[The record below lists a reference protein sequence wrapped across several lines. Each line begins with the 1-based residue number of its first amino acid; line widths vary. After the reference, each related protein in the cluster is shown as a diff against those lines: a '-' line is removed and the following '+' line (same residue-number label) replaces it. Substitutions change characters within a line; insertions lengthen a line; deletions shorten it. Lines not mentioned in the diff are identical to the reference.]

1 MTVSKSELDQLRGK
15 CAALEQKL
23 QEYESSQSSSTRE
36 ASIAQ
41 EVNED
46 QSVGGVHDVP
56 KGVKAETTSHLED
69 EEPPPTH
76 GRLLRDGEGHARYLG
91 ETSGATFL
99 DALKSFMMT
108 MIPLAFQNSA
118 PACLSSSGFLD
129 TVGQYLTLDSHPIVL
144 PSVDPL
150 WLPPPEEME
159 RLLHKLRDF
168 IEDGNGTYPCGGVC
182 YWGRI
187 SSLPA
192 DPRASAPSSN
202 FLTPG
207 TNYRHLALYQT
218 AFACAT
224 VVDRTAMS
232 PGHDGPVGEGYFARA
247 RILLGNPLD
256 TTLWSLADLPVL
268 GLMAMYLAEHNR
280 RDAASMAISTAMHI
294 AMTHGMHKGW
304 SVDEPGKRIFWTIY
318 SVDR

>member
-1 MTVSKSELDQLRGK
+1 MTVSKSELEQLKDR
-15 CAALEQKL
+15 CASLEQKL

-36 ASIAQ
+36 SSIPR
-41 EVNED
+41 EVSED
-46 QSVGGVHDVP
+46 QGASVLSAP
-56 KGVKAETTSHLED
+56 NGVKAETTTNLED

-76 GRLLRDGEGHARYLG
+76 GRLLRDGEGRARYLG

-108 MIPLAFQNSA
+108 MMPLAFKNSA

-129 TVGQYLTLDSHPIVL
+129 TVGQYATLDSHPIVL

-150 WLPPPEEME
+150 WLPPQEEME

-187 SSLPA
+187 
-192 DPRASAPSSN
+192 ASIPLDLKAAAPSSS

-207 TNYRHLALYQT
+207 TNYRQLALYQT

-232 PGHDGPVGEGYFARA
+232 PGHDGPVGEAYFARA
-247 RILLGNPLD
+247 RMLLGNPLD

-294 AMTHGMHKGW
+294 AITHGMHKGW

>member
-1 MTVSKSELDQLRGK
+1 MTVSKSELDQLRGR
-15 CAALEQKL
+15 CAALEKKL
-23 QEYESSQSSSTRE
+23 QEYGSSQSSSTGE
-36 ASIAQ
+36 PSIAQ
-41 EVNED
+41 EVDED
-46 QSVGGVHDVP
+46 QSVGVRGAP
-56 KGVKAETTSHLED
+56 NEVKAETTAHLED

-76 GRLLRDGEGHARYLG
+76 GRLLRDGEGRARYLG

-108 MIPLAFQNSA
+108 MMPLAFKDSA

-150 WLPPPEEME
+150 WLPPQEEME

-168 IEDGNGTYPCGGVC
+168 IEDGNGTYPSGGLC
-182 YWGRI
+182 YWGGI
-187 SSLPA
+187 TSVPP
-192 DPRASAPSSN
+192 DPRAVAPSSN

-207 TNYRHLALYQT
+207 TNYRHLALHQT

-247 RILLGNPLD
+247 RMLLGNPLD
-256 TTLWSLADLPVL
+256 TTLWSPADLPVL

-280 RDAASMAISTAMHI
+280 RDAASMAIGTAMHI
-294 AMTHGMHKGW
+294 AIMHGMHKGW
-304 SVDEPGKRIFWTIY
+304 SVDETGKRIFWTIY
-318 SVDR
+318 TVDR